1 MNTHK
6 LTTLLSILQQSEY
19 DNRELRS
26 WIDTHTTPVDSEPK
40 KWTPK
45 LQLLKTLT
53 TLTAPLV
60 GTLPSLYFWNSVIAI
75 PQSLVV
81 VCIVLLATI
90 KLRFLHWRGLTSIAI
105 AGSYAK
111 TSTRSILYHV
121 LSEKFSVLQP
131 QENYNTP
138 IGIAKTI
145 LFSLT
150 SKHQI
155 FLTELGEYY
164 RGDIRNLVRFVS
176 PDYKI
181 LTPIGYAHLGKFKT
195 QDNLENGLLE
205 LLTTNPKSD
214 SLCVSTNK
222 KIVLSHQ
229 IPTTKLDWYGD
240 DDIVSSTVTRSGTE
254 FTSPRYSDQPI
265 YIPLFGKHN
274 AINTLPAFWIG
285 KKLGIS
291 NQEIIN
297 RLSTI
302 PYIPHR
308 LEPTHVENNILLLDN
323 GYNANPGSSR
333 ESLAVLE
340 AMNGS
345 QKIICTPGFVDLGT
359 YQEKENEEFGK
370 NIAKICDL
378 CIVITSVNHDA
389 IIKGLLLGGM
399 KKDSIISA
407 NSEIE
412 GMNAIKERLLPS
424 AVVLFENSV
433 PQLYL

>member
-1 MNTHK
+1 
-6 LTTLLSILQQSEY
+6 
-19 DNRELRS
+19 
-26 WIDTHTTPVDSEPK
+26 
-40 KWTPK
+40 
-45 LQLLKTLT
+45 
-53 TLTAPLV
+53 
-60 GTLPSLYFWNSVIAI
+60 
-75 PQSLVV
+75 
-81 VCIVLLATI
+81 
-90 KLRFLHWRGLTSIAI
+90 
-105 AGSYAK
+105 
-111 TSTRSILYHV
+111 V
-121 LSEKFSVLQP
+121 LSENFSVLQP

-229 IPTTKLDWYGD
+229 IPTTKLDWYGH

-254 FTSPRYSDQPI
+254 FTSPRYSDLPI

-291 NQEIIN
+291 NQEIID

-323 GYNANPGSSR
+323 GYNANPGSSH

-340 AMNGS
+340 AINGS

-370 NIAKICDL
+370 KIAKICDL

-412 GMNAIKERLLPS
+412 GMNAIRERLLPS